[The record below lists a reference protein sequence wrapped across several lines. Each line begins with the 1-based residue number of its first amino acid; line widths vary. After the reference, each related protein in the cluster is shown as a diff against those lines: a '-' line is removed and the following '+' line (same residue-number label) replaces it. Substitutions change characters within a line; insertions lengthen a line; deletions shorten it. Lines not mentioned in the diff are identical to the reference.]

1 MHNKDYEYHSN
12 ISKIKK
18 VQFSLLSPDEIK
30 NQSACKISDHTLYT
44 TSSDGVST
52 PSPGGLY
59 DLKMGTIDSN
69 VICET
74 CEQKNTLCPGH
85 FGYIELAAPVF
96 HMHFINRILKLLK
109 CVCFRCSK
117 LLLSDEALLK
127 GKDIYESFDL
137 IHERSKKVKVCDGV
151 NGCGAIQPTRY
162 SKEGIGKVFAEWIYK
177 DQENKKVLIKPD
189 YVLKTF
195 KRITD
200 EDCIKLGFS
209 PQFCR
214 PEWLILTVLPVPPP
228 CVRPSVKQD
237 NNQRSDDDLTYK
249 LIDIVKANS
258 KLAEKI
264 AQGDEYIDDHITM
277 IQYHC
282 ATLINNDTPFGAGV
296 PQANVQRSGRTLK
309 SIQQRI
315 KSKEGRIRGNLWVN
329 V

>member
-30 NQSACKISDHTLYT
+30 NQSACKINDHTLYT

-74 CEQKNTLCPGH
+74 CEQKSTLCPGH

-117 LLLSDEALLK
+117 LLLSDDLLLK

-137 IHERSKKVKVCDGV
+137 IHERSKKLKFVKVLMV
-151 NGCGAIQPTRY
+151 
-162 SKEGIGKVFAEWIYK
+162 V
-177 DQENKKVLIKPD
+177 V
-189 YVLKTF
+189 
-195 KRITD
+195 
-200 EDCIKLGFS
+200 
-209 PQFCR
+209 QFN
-214 PEWLILTVLPVPPP
+214 LH
-228 CVRPSVKQD
+228 
-237 NNQRSDDDLTYK
+237 
-249 LIDIVKANS
+249 DIVK
-258 KLAEKI
+258 
-264 AQGDEYIDDHITM
+264 
-277 IQYHC
+277 
-282 ATLINNDTPFGAGV
+282 
-296 PQANVQRSGRTLK
+296 
-309 SIQQRI
+309 
-315 KSKEGRIRGNLWVN
+315 KELVKYLQNGT
-329 V
+329 